1 MASDKAATT
10 VPSIVPNIGHVKTG
24 NLLQGG
30 TSRTFRPNLSSPL
43 SDGLLPVLESGG
55 IAGKADD
62 ELRVEDVNEVDDYI
76 MFDDDGIP
84 EQGDADDQDIS
95 ETESEEG
102 PDLSVLDLY
111 LKLFKLRANPLGLAR
126 FSREER
132 VQIELL
138 QLLRDLKCPLK
149 AFTLVLKWAAKSNG
163 SGHSFREGFQ
173 PTREKVIAN
182 LFERYNMK
190 GLIPKEKKLYL
201 PYTQRTVSLIFF
213 DASEVFASLLSC
225 PTLNQDGNYFF
236 DKAKDPF
243 VAPQTS
249 SHVGDIHTGRCYR
262 KTYDALI
269 KKPDV
274 DMLLPCIMAMDKTY
288 IDMAGRLQMEPITIS
303 HGLLN
308 HSIRRLP
315 IAMRIL
321 GYINHSTPAHLPSD
335 SEIDAEF
342 NAPADLPKGTAR
354 VEDPL
359 RCPKDVSWSTL
370 ILNETHMQ
378 IQFILPFPIPPVHD
392 HLFHSINA
400 TSIGRHRAL
409 SCFLAGE
416 GRAMPVPT
424 SQQPATEDGCRERAL
439 SNKDNQHAILAW
451 TIYLLK
457 SQREL
462 SDGDVVMLQQTTKT
476 RVLHESTLSSDC
488 AFWCHHSPKVLTSS
502 KIDVL

>member
-1 MASDKAATT
+1 MFLRQPIVWYWFAKFSIFWFWGRRAFYEPTISCLLPNIRLRGNNIVIFCHNSTHSLSSNKMVTPDHCTVCNKSFKRLLHHLNQSLACKSHYMASDKAATT

-95 ETESEEG
+95 
-102 PDLSVLDLY
+102 D
-111 LKLFKLRANPLGLAR
+111 
-126 FSREER
+126 
-132 VQIELL
+132 
-138 QLLRDLKCPLK
+138 
-149 AFTLVLKWAAKSNG
+149 
-163 SGHSFREGFQ
+163 
-173 PTREKVIAN
+173 
-182 LFERYNMK
+182 
-190 GLIPKEKKLYL
+190 
-201 PYTQRTVSLIFF
+201 
-213 DASEVFASLLSC
+213 
-225 PTLNQDGNYFF
+225 
-236 DKAKDPF
+236 
-243 VAPQTS
+243 
-249 SHVGDIHTGRCYR
+249 
-262 KTYDALI
+262 
-269 KKPDV
+269 
-274 DMLLPCIMAMDKTY
+274 
-288 IDMAGRLQMEPITIS
+288 
-303 HGLLN
+303 
-308 HSIRRLP
+308 
-315 IAMRIL
+315 
-321 GYINHSTPAHLPSD
+321 
-335 SEIDAEF
+335 
-342 NAPADLPKGTAR
+342 
-354 VEDPL
+354 
-359 RCPKDVSWSTL
+359 
-370 ILNETHMQ
+370 
-378 IQFILPFPIPPVHD
+378 
-392 HLFHSINA
+392 
-400 TSIGRHRAL
+400 
-409 SCFLAGE
+409 E